1 VLHLITN
8 QRSIIVIVAT
18 ECVLYIQVLCTSVK
32 NALFVGFLQVTLMLV
47 DQWVKKNPQG
57 GGWGE
62 SGALYR
68 DLLQS

>member
-1 VLHLITN
+1 MYKCKICF
-8 QRSIIVIVAT
+8 I
-18 ECVLYIQVLCTSVK
+18 
-32 NALFVGFLQVTLMLV
+32 VGFLQVSLMLV
-47 DQWVKKNPQG
+47 DQWVKKKKNPQG